1 LKKWTYPVWIVVCI
15 VSMIAVPASAPSVP
29 VRAQETLPHKAF
41 LPWVREA
48 AWLYIPFVRYME
60 PILFDDFEDEDPV
73 WEVLLLKDPTDGFFE
88 HLDGKYAGHI
98 QDNSALMI
106 STPGWRPTG
115 DFKLEVD
122 GRHLDPDKKSFN
134 GLGLAFSG
142 DDEWT
147 GFYTMIIAAGSAQHF
162 WAVVRF
168 QRVGNRYKT
177 KPLTNDGYRGGPL
190 SMKNHS
196 GTNRLMVTRIG
207 DTIKPYCNGSALP
220 VGDGR
225 PYAVDDTF
233 GTNRLVGVVVTSY
246 EFSYGEVDFDN
257 FELTP
262 LYEEDIDE
270 YIGEDAE
277 IAPDELDAPVIQLD
291 Y

>member
-1 LKKWTYPVWIVVCI
+1 LKKWSYPVLTVVCI
-15 VSMIAVPASAPSVP
+15 VSMISLPASAPP
-29 VRAQETLPHKAF
+29 AAVRAQEPLAHKAF
-41 LPWVREA
+41 LPWIREA
-48 AWLYIPFVRYME
+48 AWLYMPFIRYME

-73 WEVLLLKDPTDGFFE
+73 WEVSLLKDPTDGFFE

-98 QDNSALMI
+98 QDNSAVMV
-106 STPGWRPTG
+106 STPGWRPSG

-122 GRHLDPDKKSFN
+122 GRHLEPDKKSFN
-134 GLGLAFSG
+134 GLGLAFSA
-142 DDEWT
+142 DDAWT
-147 GFYTMIIAAGSAQHF
+147 GFYAMIIAAGSAQHF

-168 QRVGNRYKT
+168 ELVGTRNYKA
-177 KPLTNDGYRGGPL
+177 KALTNRGYRGGPM

-220 VGDGR
+220 LGDGR
-225 PYAVDDTF
+225 PYVVDSRY
-233 GTNRLVGVVVTSY
+233 GPNRLVGVVVTSY

-262 LYEEDIDE
+262 LYEGDTDQ
-270 YIGEDAE
+270 YIGEDVE
-277 IAPDELDAPVIQLD
+277 I
-291 Y
+291 